1 MRMKITDIKLGYIS
15 VPLKKPFK
23 TALRTVNSIEDII
36 VKIETDTGN
45 VGYGEAPPT
54 GVITGDTTKSI
65 IGAIENHIKKH
76 LIGMYIE
83 NIEEIMLRIDK
94 SIMGNTSAKAAVD
107 IAIYD
112 LFGQLYNA
120 PVYKLLGG
128 YRKELITD
136 ITISVNDPEEMARDS
151 IEAVKL
157 GYKTL
162 KIKVGKDSSLDIK
175 RIKAIREAVG
185 YEVDLRIDANQGW
198 NPKEAIHILRRMED
212 EDLNI
217 ELVEQPVP
225 AYDLEGLKLVTD
237 NISIPV
243 LADESVFSPRDAMK
257 IIQMRAADLINIKL
271 MKTGGIHN
279 ALKICS
285 IAEIYGVE
293 CMIGAML
300 EAKIS
305 VTAAAHLAAA
315 KSVITKID
323 LDGPLLCSED
333 PVCGGAVFEDN
344 KITLNNEPGFG
355 FKDIQDVTYID

>member
-94 SIMGNTSAKAAVD
+94 SIIGNTSAKAAVD